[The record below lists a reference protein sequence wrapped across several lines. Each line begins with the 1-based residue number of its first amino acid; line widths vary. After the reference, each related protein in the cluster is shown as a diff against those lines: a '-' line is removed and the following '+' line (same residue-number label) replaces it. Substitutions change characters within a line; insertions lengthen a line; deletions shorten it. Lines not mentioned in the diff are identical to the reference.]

1 MTCAAHRGS
10 SYFDTTAAFAPAG
23 APDVSGPA
31 LSNYLPGR
39 AGEVRYRGGRAS
51 SRSRRARVEGATGRV
66 TPARRVS

>member
-10 SYFDTTAAFAPAG
+10 SYFDTSAVG
-23 APDVSGPA
+23 GPDVSGPA
-31 LSNYLPGR
+31 LSNYLTGR

-51 SRSRRARVEGATGRV
+51 SRSRRARIEGAAGRV